1 MDCPRWLSP
10 WQSLP
15 YQKRGL
21 TLAQCSVALAV
32 RYMCYLCTSA
42 FSRSPCVR
50 RPCTLASEMWR
61 AWSLASPSSLAS
73 LFDRTCARHAVQPC
87 WPPQVALCAHLHR
100 TCIASRW
107 NVLCVLSTWSRRH
120 ASSPTRISTR
130 HARRSKMAVAR
141 FGVYAWFHPPWPIGG
156 ELLHVL
162 LDGRVHHLEVVV
174 MHRLLVGG
182 FEGSD

>member
-1 MDCPRWLSP
+1 LATPRPRRRSAQGIYPSWMDCPRWLSP

-61 AWSLASPSSLAS
+61 AWSLASPSSWAS
-73 LFDRTCARHAVQPC
+73 LFDRTCTRHAVQPC
-87 WPPQVALCAHLHR
+87 WPPQVALRAHLLR
-100 TCIASRW
+100 GMRPAQRGSPPDVREDPRW
-107 NVLCVLSTWSRRH
+107 LQLGLACALGF
-120 ASSPTRISTR
+120 TR
-130 HARRSKMAVAR
+130 H
-141 FGVYAWFHPPWPIGG
+141 G
-156 ELLHVL
+156 L
-162 LDGRVHHLEVVV
+162 
-174 MHRLLVGG
+174 
-182 FEGSD
+182 